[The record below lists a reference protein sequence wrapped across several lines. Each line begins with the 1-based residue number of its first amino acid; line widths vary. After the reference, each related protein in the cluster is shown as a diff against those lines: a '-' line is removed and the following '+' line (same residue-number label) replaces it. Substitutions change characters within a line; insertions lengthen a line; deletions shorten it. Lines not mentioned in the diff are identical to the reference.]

1 MLILPIK
8 KKWFDMIL
16 SGEKKEEYREIKPYY
31 TTRLNKI
38 FNMVDDI
45 PVDLAETEVK
55 FTNGYGN
62 KVPSFIADCHL
73 DKRTG
78 KEEWGA
84 EPNKEYYVLVIEKI
98 RWKSMDGLG
107 GYLDKNKEKKQNE
120 FRTEELMNN
129 ISTKTKELIEKLTEE
144 EIDEIYRYAKC
155 KSIAEDVKSY
165 AEDNNIEIS
174 DADVYKAASLWV
186 YHGLHNC
193 EATYWDNIHAVISEV
208 TNLE

>member
-1 MLILPIK
+1 MMLILPIK

-16 SGEKKEEYREIKPYY
+16 SGEKKEEYREVKLYY

-38 FNMVDDI
+38 FNMVGDI

-73 DKRTG
+73 EKRTG

-107 GYLDKNKEKKQNE
+107 GYLVN
-120 FRTEELMNN
+120 
-129 ISTKTKELIEKLTEE
+129 EE
-144 EIDEIYRYAKC
+144 ETEDE
-155 KSIAEDVKSY
+155 
-165 AEDNNIEIS
+165 
-174 DADVYKAASLWV
+174 
-186 YHGLHNC
+186 
-193 EATYWDNIHAVISEV
+193 
-208 TNLE
+208 

>member
-1 MLILPIK
+1 MLTLPIK

-38 FNMVDDI
+38 FNMVDEI
-45 PVDLAETEVK
+45 PLDFAEIEVK

-73 DKRTG
+73 EKRAG

-107 GYLDKNKEKKQNE
+107 GYLV
-120 FRTEELMNN
+120 
-129 ISTKTKELIEKLTEE
+129 SEE
-144 EIDEIYRYAKC
+144 EQ
-155 KSIAEDVKSY
+155 
-165 AEDNNIEIS
+165 
-174 DADVYKAASLWV
+174 
-186 YHGLHNC
+186 
-193 EATYWDNIHAVISEV
+193 
-208 TNLE
+208 

>member
-1 MLILPIK
+1 MKDDYCENCPMHYLECDYWGEWNEGCSAGLDGWFDGKYSLICKMPKIVKKVYLKYRVMLILPIK

-16 SGEKKEEYREIKPYY
+16 SGEKI
-31 TTRLNKI
+31 
-38 FNMVDDI
+38 
-45 PVDLAETEVK
+45 
-55 FTNGYGN
+55 
-62 KVPSFIADCHL
+62 
-73 DKRTG
+73 
-78 KEEWGA
+78 
-84 EPNKEYYVLVIEKI
+84 
-98 RWKSMDGLG
+98 
-107 GYLDKNKEKKQNE
+107 LDKNKEKKQKE